1 MEQNYSYNSN
11 MESNAERGLSQTPTI
26 TQPKKYSALN
36 ISSPQPDYMNWS
48 TASLFVCFIWGIF
61 AFNASNKVRKFNKMK
76 AFDQAAYYSQTALK
90 YNQSAVACCV
100 LMFLIVGVPLAISL
114 AVQGS
119 ASKFP
124 NARMF
129 FG

>member
-1 MEQNYSYNSN
+1 LDNLEDV
-11 MESNAERGLSQTPTI
+11 I
-26 TQPKKYSALN
+26 TAQPKLYAKFQVT
-36 ISSPQPDYMNWS
+36 SPQPDYMQWS
-48 TASLFVCFIWGIF
+48 TISLFVCFVWGIF
-61 AFNASNKVRKFNKMK
+61 AFNASNKVRKFNRMK
-76 AFDQAAYYSQTALK
+76 AYDQAAHFSQEAKK

-100 LMFLIVGVPLAISL
+100 LMFFLLGVPLALAL

-124 NARMF
+124 NARLF